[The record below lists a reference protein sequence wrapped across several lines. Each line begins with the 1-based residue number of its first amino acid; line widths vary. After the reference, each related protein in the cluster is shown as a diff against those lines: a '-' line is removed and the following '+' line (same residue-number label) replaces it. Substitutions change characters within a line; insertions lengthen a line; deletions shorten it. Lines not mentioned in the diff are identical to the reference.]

1 MKSASLATINLNE
14 LTLLASAL
22 LSVTTTLVIASAIA
36 ASVDNAATEANFLLP
51 ALTKSQPF
59 LLLLKFSTDH
69 TSPSQVT
76 FQVSV

>member
-1 MKSASLATINLNE
+1 MFSPAAIVNSTSSTTLVKSASLATINLNE

-51 ALTKSQPF
+51 ALT
-59 LLLLKFSTDH
+59 
-69 TSPSQVT
+69 
-76 FQVSV
+76 